1 MFGNM
6 KLNGK
11 TYITKNQVII
21 ELEEIILDVELR
33 NFENISTDLDDLDS
47 NELDSVLQLL
57 EAVKYDIGLL
67 FNLSKYYSIDGIT
80 SKIDEMK
87 YDPKKQ
93 AVALHKFGAYGI
105 KTKAGAEEI
114 KKYGFNVSLAS
125 LNNRILRY
133 NNS

>member
-1 MFGNM
+1 M

-11 TYITKNQVII
+11 IYITKKQVIK
-21 ELEEIILDVELR
+21 ELEEVILDVELR
-33 NFENISTDLDDLDS
+33 NFENISTDLDELDS

-57 EAVKYDIGLL
+57 EAMKYDIGLIYK
-67 FNLSKYYSIDGIT
+67 LSKYYSVESIT

-105 KTKAGAEEI
+105 KSKAGVEEI
-114 KKYGFNVSLAS
+114 KKYGFNLSLS
-125 LNNRILRY
+125 NLINRIEKY
-133 NNS
+133 NNYQ